1 VKGHVSSPPS
11 PVPSDNCGTSS
22 AVQTESIRNDKV
34 IVTDCVL
41 GPGQQLLI
49 KGGRPSVIV
58 YFTDAKLQTTLQGG
72 KTFDVEI
79 KKGAALF
86 DAGTASTVQNAGTAD
101 VRFLRIE
108 FVGSGLDET
117 WGRTGISPNYGL
129 LLENRYVRI
138 YDIRIAAGT
147 KEPLHTHHAR
157 VAICL
162 SGAKMSHLLPD
173 GCAEPS
179 GLKSGT
185 FAWRPGQTHVGQNLD
200 TTDLWVIAVE
210 PK

>member
-1 VKGHVSSPPS
+1 MKDNVSSPPAS
-11 PVPSDNCGTSS
+11 
-22 AVQTESIRNDKV
+22 VQTAAIRNDKV

-41 GPGQQLLI
+41 GPSQQLAI
-49 KGGRPSVIV
+49 KAGRPSVIV
-58 YFTDAKLQTTLQGG
+58 YFTYAKLQTTPQGG
-72 KTFDVEI
+72 KTFDSEI